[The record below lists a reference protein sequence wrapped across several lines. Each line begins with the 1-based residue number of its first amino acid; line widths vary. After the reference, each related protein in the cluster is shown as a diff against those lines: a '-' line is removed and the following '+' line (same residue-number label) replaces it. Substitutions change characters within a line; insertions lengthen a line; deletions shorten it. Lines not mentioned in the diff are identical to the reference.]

1 MSRIRHSALPKLDQC
16 PCYESNPVAGPAA
29 QRGLALDA
37 ALRLLLQGDA
47 RGMEPLSDAD
57 RESVRWAAET
67 IMDFAGDDAVE
78 VREEELKMRTPGIE
92 HAGTADVVCSS
103 KLWVGDLK
111 TGQIRDYYGQMA
123 AYAWALM
130 EQYFVNEWTA
140 HLIFCDQKQVVTH
153 KFTYVEAKDT
163 VERIVNYARDPYR
176 EPRACEYCG
185 WCKLQDRCPAVVGP
199 VTNTLELVE
208 QEKGLSAI
216 RERLLS
222 DPTRLG
228 QFLADAALFTSELI
242 TPLRDEAKKM
252 LAANPEAIPG
262 WQVSAVK
269 GREHFDHIAI
279 VQTAVAS
286 KCGMDSLVLAMGGK
300 MTGKDYRAWC
310 ASMNQPVDE
319 SLARVGEGT
328 TQLRQAKASAK
339 PKTLKEK

>member
-1 MSRIRHSALPKLDQC
+1 MSRIRHSALSKLEQC
-16 PCYESNPVAGPAA
+16 PCYESKPVAGPAA
-29 QRGLALDA
+29 QRGLVLDA
-37 ALRLLLQGDA
+37 ALRLLLQDDA
-47 RGMEPLSDAD
+47 RGMEPLPDAD
-57 RESVRWAAET
+57 REAVRWAADT
-67 IMDFAGDDAVE
+67 IMSLAGDYAIE
-78 VREEELKMRTPGIE
+78 VREEQLRMRTPGIE
-92 HAGTADVVCSS
+92 HQGTADVVCSGAS
-103 KLWVGDLK
+103 WVGDLK
-111 TGQIRDYYGQMA
+111 TGQVRDYYGQMA

-130 EQYFVNEWTA
+130 EQHFATEWTA

-153 KFTYVEAKDT
+153 KFTYAEAKDT
-163 VERIVNYARDPYR
+163 VERIVNYARDPFR

-208 QEKGLSAI
+208 KEKGLAAI

-222 DPTRLG
+222 DPIKLG
-228 QFLADAALFTSELI
+228 QFLADAALFNSELI

-252 LAANPEAIPG
+252 LAADPEAIPG
-262 WQVSAVK
+262 WQVTPVK

-279 VQTAVAS
+279 VQTAAAA
-286 KCGMDSLVLAMGGK
+286 KCGLDSLVLAMGGK

-310 ASMNQPVDE
+310 ASLNRPVDE

-339 PKTLKEK
+339 TKQLKEK